1 MIQTAKLSQ
10 NCSRI
15 FLFFNYFTLINPN
28 LFESLTRM
36 HRTFLAKTIKNKNQ
50 ALVVYFMERMNS
62 KFCKSKKSHFRA
74 AAQLL
79 LFPCKEIAPLFSA
92 LFSSLLS
99 KSFAHRQMPN
109 KHFQT

>member
-1 MIQTAKLSQ
+1 MIQTAKFSQ

-15 FLFFNYFTLINPN
+15 FLFFIYFTLINPN

-36 HRTFLAKTIKNKNQ
+36 HRTFFAKIIKNQKSSVGGLFYGKNE
-50 ALVVYFMERMNS
+50 F
-62 KFCKSKKSHFRA
+62 KFRKSKKSLFRA

-79 LFPCKEIAPLFSA
+79 LFPFKEIAPLFSA

-99 KSFAHRQMPN
+99 KSFAHRQTPN
-109 KHFQT
+109 IHFQT